1 MSPLKR
7 LSSDELDLSFS
18 SSLES
23 NIKGILGDME
33 RRLMNKIT
41 DQRAQISCNC
51 ECKKGLVGAGD
62 QEELDKAKEIL
73 SEQQKQIEFLNFKLD
88 HIMNEN
94 NKIISLIEK

>member
-1 MSPLKR
+1 MSPLRR
-7 LSSDELDLSFS
+7 LGSDELDFSFS

-51 ECKKGLVGAGD
+51 ACNKGEGVAN
-62 QEELDKAKEIL
+62 QEELDKAKDHL
-73 SEQQKQIEFLNFKLD
+73 SEHQKQIEFLNFKLD